1 MSKNQALAE
10 DIQKAAGSITAR
22 LADAQRDIQSLQ
34 VLMNNNEELL
44 RQKLMQAERER
55 AEQERLEAA
64 REQERLLKEEQE
76 KQAVMDAAKEQAD
89 TAALGSCSCRPLTCS
104 LR

>member
-89 TAALGSCSCRPLTCS
+89 TTAP
-104 LR
+104 

>member
-44 RQKLMQAERER
+44 RQKIMQAQRER
-55 AEQERLEAA
+55 AEQERLQAA
-64 REQERLLKEEQE
+64 REEQERLEKEGLCRSGRG
-76 KQAVMDAAKEQAD
+76 AACS
-89 TAALGSCSCRPLTCS
+89 GSAIAERA
-104 LR
+104 

>member
-44 RQKLMQAERER
+44 RQKIMQAQRER
-55 AEQERLEAA
+55 AEQKRLQAA
-64 REQERLLKEEQE
+64 REEQERLEKEALSRQE
-76 KQAVMDAAKEQAD
+76 EASAAQEEAQPAQAAQ
-89 TAALGSCSCRPLTCS
+89 S
-104 LR
+104 